1 MNAHRIDVA
10 HPQEPRRLKKT
21 SQTTSSTLSMK
32 RAGLKS
38 IPPSPVYT
46 PTSVSDEPT
55 TTGTDDDA
63 PEDSRERF
71 SRRAGLAAYVA
82 DVRRHPLMSREEEW
96 RVAAEYATTG
106 DQRLANRLVTAN
118 LRLVL
123 KIAFEYRTARG
134 NLLDLIQEGNVGLIH
149 AVQKFDP
156 HRNVRLSTYAAWW
169 IRAYILKFI
178 LSNARL
184 VKLGTTQAQRRLFF
198 GVRRERARLEG
209 AAGEG
214 VNTQQLAA
222 AFDVSEQEVI
232 DMERRLSACEASL
245 DTPARADME
254 GGDRGKPIVMGE
266 ASARPDAQYEE
277 RELNEALALR
287 VEAFRKTLTGRDAVI
302 FEGRLAND
310 SSTTLAEIAASFG
323 VSRERVRQL
332 EERIKSRLRAELVA
346 SFGDAVCTS
355 AEAAA

>member
-1 MNAHRIDVA
+1 MNARRIDVKSA
-10 HPQEPRRLKKT
+10 LERRQSGPSGKSLARQSQAGKT
-21 SQTTSSTLSMK
+21 
-32 RAGLKS
+32 GLHS
-38 IPPSPVYT
+38 VPPW
-46 PTSVSDEPT
+46 
-55 TTGTDDDA
+55 A
-63 PEDSRERF
+63 PLEDSPPAKSVRDTADSPADSRSRF

-96 RVAAEYATTG
+96 RVAAAYATTG

-149 AVQKFDP
+149 GVQKFDP
-156 HRNVRLSTYAAWW
+156 HRGVRLATYAAWW

-209 AAGEG
+209 QGGES
-214 VNTQQLAA
+214 VDTQQLAA
-222 AFDVSEQEVI
+222 AFDVTEQEVI

-245 DTPARADME
+245 DTPAHADLD
-254 GGDRGKPIVMGE
+254 GSARGKPLVTSE
-266 ASARPDAQYEE
+266 ESARPDAQYEE
-277 RELNEALALR
+277 REFNEALALR
-287 VEAFRKTLTGRDAVI
+287 VQAFRKTLTGRDAVI

-332 EERIKSRLRAELVA
+332 EERIKGRLRAELVA
-346 SFGDAVCTS
+346 SLGDAVG
-355 AEAAA
+355 AREGAAV